1 LTEITFKSII
11 LIMMRWIFSVGL
23 VAALLFS
30 SVAWA
35 VEKAPRITDREIVER
50 LTRLEDGQKA
60 LNRRIDDVN
69 KRIDD
74 LDNKLNKRIDDLR
87 AEMNG
92 RFSDLRAEMNGKF
105 NDLRSGMNSRFE
117 SMNARFDTLQWMLGL
132 FIAIALIILGFV
144 LRMQWQMNRRQTSME
159 ATLSAHKEEL
169 AFLRELFEKLFPPK
183 GVL

>member
-30 SVAWA
+30 SMAWA

-60 LNRRIDDVN
+60 LN

-74 LDNKLNKRIDDLR
+74 LDNKLNGRIDDLR

>member
-1 LTEITFKSII
+1 
-11 LIMMRWIFSVGL
+11 MRWIFSVGL
-23 VAALLFS
+23 AVVLLFS
-30 SVAWA
+30 SMAFA
-35 VEKAPRITDREIVER
+35 VQKAPRITDREIVER

-60 LNRRIDDVN
+60 LNKRIDDVN

-92 RFSDLRAEMNGKF
+92 RFSDLRSE
-105 NDLRSGMNSRFE
+105 
-117 SMNARFDTLQWMLGL
+117 MNARFDTLQWMLGL